1 MRSGPEEGSSGP
13 APVVRRVI
21 APASLEEELRAR
33 SVGLLTAVVL
43 AFGPVYL
50 LWGLVLDRWLA
61 PAIAGQLLIWRLVI
75 VGAVFGVMG
84 ALRRFGGP
92 RWSFEAMLVIL
103 VGIGLSAVVICG
115 YSDHE
120 LFPYAI
126 GGLALTIV
134 SLGVLP
140 LWPVRWTA
148 AALSVVGLASV
159 AMISR
164 TATDP
169 PDAVSSVF
177 TVAAAAG
184 IGFFSARWRYQTFRE
199 TYEAG
204 QREAT
209 MTAELI
215 AARDEAVSAMH
226 AKSIFL
232 ANISHEIRTP
242 MNAVLGYASFL
253 AEAKLAPE
261 QRDWVLGIEN
271 AGQLLLGLIND
282 VLDLAKLEESR
293 IEIEAR
299 RFDLEAVTESTLSLV
314 RASAEKKGL
323 KLMLQLDPSAPRSFL
338 GDPVRIQQVLLNLL
352 SNAVKFTSRGV
363 VRVRWH
369 YETVDERRCRLRADV
384 IDSGI
389 GMSPEQLQRL
399 FTPFT
404 QADAAITRR
413 YGGTGLGLSIAR
425 HLVEAM
431 GGAIEVDSR
440 PGAGSRF
447 TFTIDVG
454 RDSDVNEPAPSS
466 GDVTVPTNLHV
477 LVAEDNPVNQRI
489 VSRILVGLGCTV
501 EVVSDG
507 AEALALLET
516 KRFDLVLMDAQ
527 MPVLDGLEA
536 TRRLRLTEQ
545 GRTQRVVAL
554 TANATDE
561 VRRACEEA
569 GMDAF
574 LTKPVSREQLRGT
587 LAEIM
592 VRSVAA

>member
-1 MRSGPEEGSSGP
+1 M
-13 APVVRRVI
+13 
-21 APASLEEELRAR
+21 SLEQELRAR

-43 AFGPVYL
+43 VFGPVYL
-50 LWGLVLDRWLA
+50 LWGVALDRWLA
-61 PAIAGQLLIWRLVI
+61 PSVADQLLIWRVVI
-75 VGAVFGVMG
+75 VGAVFGIMG

-92 RWSFEAMLVIL
+92 RYGFEAMLAVL
-103 VGIGLSAVVICG
+103 VGIGLSAAVICG
-115 YSDHE
+115 YCDHA

-148 AALSVVGLASV
+148 AALGVVGLASV
-159 AMISR
+159 AMILR
-164 TATDP
+164 MQLGL
-169 PDAVSSVF
+169 PDVFASTF
-177 TVAAAAG
+177 TVAVAAA
-184 IGFFSARWRYQTFRE
+184 IGFFSARWRFHTFRE
-199 TYEAG
+199 TYEAAR
-204 QREAT
+204 REAK
-209 MTAELI
+209 MTTELI

-226 AKSIFL
+226 AKSVFL

-261 QRDWVLGIEN
+261 QREWVLGIEN

-282 VLDLAKLEESR
+282 VLDLAKLEESH

-314 RASAEKKGL
+314 RANAEKKGL
-323 KLMLQLDPSAPRSFL
+323 KLVLQLDPSAPRSFL

-363 VRVRWH
+363 VRVRWRF
-369 YETVDERRCRLRADV
+369 EAQDERRCRLRADV

-389 GMSPEQLQRL
+389 GMSAEQIARL

-404 QADAAITRR
+404 QAEAAITRR

-431 GGAIEVDSR
+431 GGVIEVDSR
-440 PGAGSRF
+440 LGAGSRF
-447 TFTIDVG
+447 TFTIEVG
-454 RDSDVNEPAPSS
+454 RDSGLNEPAPSS
-466 GDVTVPTNLHV
+466 GDVALPANLHV
-477 LVAEDNPVNQRI
+477 LVAEDNPVNQKI

-501 EVVSDG
+501 EVVGDG
-507 AEALALLET
+507 AAALERLEH
-516 KRFDLVLMDAQ
+516 KPFDLVLMDAQ

-536 TRRLRLTEQ
+536 TRRLRMTER

-561 VRRACEEA
+561 VRQACKDA

-592 VRSVAA
+592 VRSAA